1 MVIEKKIKINNRKK
15 ADIENKLFVYKF
27 PKLGTDKSY
36 QYLLGMPIYSLTFE
50 KVQELKNQMKNK
62 QAEHDDLLKLTPEII
77 WKKELNDLL
86 QKYTKWIELKN
97 KLDDDDV
104 IIKKTKKKKKSKKT
118 IEI

>member
-50 KVQELKNQMKNK
+50 KVQELKNQMKSK
-62 QAEHDDLLKLTPEII
+62 QTEHDSLLKLTPENI

-97 KLDDDDV
+97 KLDDDV
-104 IIKKTKKKKKSKKT
+104 IIKKSKKSKKSKNK

>member
-1 MVIEKKIKINNRKK
+1 MNFARKK
-15 ADIENKLFVYKF
+15 
-27 PKLGTDKSY
+27 
-36 QYLLGMPIYSLTFE
+36 
-50 KVQELKNQMKNK
+50 
-62 QAEHDDLLKLTPEII
+62 
-77 WKKELNDLL
+77 LNDLL